1 MMSII
6 SAQINSCFIV
16 SFAVKECW
24 ANGGS
29 LRSYF
34 RLFGLILAGFCV
46 ARPAA
51 AAELQKKT
59 SNAFDHYV
67 QVTEAR
73 IAGEMGDANSF
84 LWVDRQPEQRRRE
97 LSGLLTQGQVVV
109 QHMETREGGKEISI
123 PDGMVHHW
131 IATVFVPGVT
141 LQQTLALMQDFERHT
156 EIYKADV
163 ILAKVLNRKGNDF
176 QLYLRLHR
184 KTVVT
189 VVYDT
194 QFDIRFFPVD
204 KTREYSRHYA
214 TKIAEVENAGK
225 AHEHEDP
232 VGNDRGFLWRLNTY
246 WRYQEKNGGVFIQVE
261 FITLSR
267 SVPAIFAW
275 LVNPYIKSI
284 PHEYLTHLLET
295 TRSALTAKK
304 S

>member
-1 MMSII
+1 MKSH
-6 SAQINSCFIV
+6 
-16 SFAVKECW
+16 
-24 ANGGS
+24 
-29 LRSYF
+29 F
-34 RLFGLILAGFCV
+34 RLFAFLTGLCLLAGS
-46 ARPAA
+46 AR

-59 SNAFDHYV
+59 NSAFDHYV
-67 QVTEAR
+67 QVTESR

-84 LWVDRQPEQRRRE
+84 LWVDRQPEARRKE
-97 LSGLLTQGQVVV
+97 LSALLAQGQVVI
-109 QHMETREGGKEISI
+109 QHMETREGGREISI
-123 PDGMVHHW
+123 PDGLVHHW
-131 IATVFVPGVT
+131 MATVFVPGVT
-141 LQQTLALMQDFERHT
+141 LPQTLALMQDFERHPD
-156 EIYKADV
+156 IYKADV
-163 ILAKVLNRKGNDF
+163 IRAKVLNRKGDDF

-204 KTREYSRHYA
+204 KTREYSRHCA
-214 TKIAEVENAGK
+214 TKIAEVENVG
-225 AHEHEDP
+225 HPDEHEDP
-232 VGNDRGFLWRLNTY
+232 AGNDRGFLWRLNTY
-246 WRYQEKNGGVFIQVE
+246 WRYQEKNGGVYIQVE

-304 S
+304 SQVATTLAH

>member
-1 MMSII
+1 M
-6 SAQINSCFIV
+6 
-16 SFAVKECW
+16 KP
-24 ANGGS
+24 S
-29 LRSYF
+29 LRTLA
-34 RLFGLILAGFCV
+34 LFSFILV
-46 ARPAA
+46 LPSL

-59 SNAFDHYV
+59 SSAFDHYV
-67 QVTEAR
+67 QLTEAR

-84 LWVDRQPEQRRRE
+84 LWVDRQPEARRKE
-97 LSGLLTQGQVVV
+97 LLSLLSKGQVVV
-109 QHMETREGGKEISI
+109 QHMETQEGGKEIPI

-131 IATVFVPGVT
+131 MATVFVPGVN
-141 LQQTLALMQDFERHT
+141 LQQTLSMMQDFERHT

-163 ILAKVLNRKGNDF
+163 IKAKVLNHKGDDF

-194 QFDIRFFPVD
+194 QFEIKFFPVD
-204 KTREYSRHYA
+204 KTREYSRHCA
-214 TKIAEVENAGK
+214 TRIVEVENAGRSD
-225 AHEHEDP
+225 EHPDP

-246 WRYQEKNGGVFIQVE
+246 WRYQEKNGGTYIQVE

-284 PHEYLTHLLET
+284 PHEYLTNLLQT